1 MGQETGDGGQISWNP
16 GGSRCVL
23 HSDQHIDFCVF
34 DVWLPVFMTVDV
46 RSAGKMP
53 TVVSPELY
61 RARFCEAMDKYFL
74 MVPDHWTGLGVNC

>member
-1 MGQETGDGGQISWNP
+1 MHVTAYKKHANE
-16 GGSRCVL
+16 
-23 HSDQHIDFCVF
+23 FCVRNPPHITPCWCLAN
-34 DVWLPVFMTVDV
+34 VIMTVPKAALMFCP
-46 RSAGKMP
+46 AGKMP